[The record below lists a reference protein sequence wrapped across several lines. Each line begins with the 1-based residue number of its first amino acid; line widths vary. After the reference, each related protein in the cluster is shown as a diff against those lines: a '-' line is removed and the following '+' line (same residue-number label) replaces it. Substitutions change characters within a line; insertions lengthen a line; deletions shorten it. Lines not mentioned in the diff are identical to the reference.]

1 MPQHCLLLQNE
12 NEDLPVPNGLDA
24 LGVIFRLE
32 LVPGLVHVA
41 HVAFLSL
48 QDAGQVHLQTT
59 GIPHTAQ
66 PDKRTEICWKRSQTH
81 KIDIKMVPIY
91 EMLKMVDTG
100 REDRS

>member
-12 NEDLPVPNGLDA
+12 NKDLPVPVPNGLDA

-66 PDKRTEICWKRSQTH
+66 TDKREQRSAGKGHRLT
-81 KIDIKMVPIY
+81 
-91 EMLKMVDTG
+91 
-100 REDRS
+100 R